1 MIDRFNMSKI
11 KQLTVTMKL
20 KNYLILALFFC
31 LLLEVS
37 AEVEEFE
44 GLAYAKYGDREL
56 QLDLFKLK
64 EQSEPRPAI
73 IWIHGGGWRKG
84 TRKNGAKVARYL
96 AEHNY
101 VTVSISYRLSGEAPF
116 PVQIQDCKAAVRWL
130 RANAKQYGIDPD
142 RIGAIG
148 HSAGGH
154 LAALLATSNDVPELE
169 GEGGNSSYSSTIQ
182 AAVPMGAQSD
192 METERIRLMT
202 AQPPPKA
209 AIWHEFLGG
218 SLDDNEAMY
227 QLASPRR
234 YLDVNDPPMMFIAGA
249 LDNLDTHALPIRED
263 MRQLKIPEGILVIP
277 SAPHHF
283 TPEPQWFKL
292 SMAAAL
298 FFFDTHL

>member
-1 MIDRFNMSKI
+1 
-11 KQLTVTMKL
+11 MKF
-20 KNYLILALFFC
+20 KNYIILALSFC
-31 LLLEVS
+31 LFLKAS

-44 GLAYAKYGDREL
+44 GLTYAKYGDREL

-64 EQSEPRPAI
+64 EQTEPRPAI
-73 IWIHGGGWRKG
+73 IWIHGGGWSKG
-84 TRKNGAKVARYL
+84 TRKNGGKMARYI

-169 GEGGNSSYSSTIQ
+169 GEGGNPSFSSTIQ

-192 METERIRLMT
+192 METERIRSMT

-234 YLDVNDPPMMFIAGA
+234 YLDANDPPMMFIAGA
-249 LDNLDTHALPIRED
+249 LDNSDTLALPIRED
-263 MRQLKIPEGILVIP
+263 MRRLKITEGILVIP
-277 SAPHHF
+277 GAPHHF
-283 TPEPQWFKL
+283 TPEQRWFDL
-292 SMAAAL
+292 SMSTAV
-298 FFFDTHL
+298 FFFDNHL